1 MGRAPPQGQQIEQN
15 YIYVKEKFYLE
26 TRRKPTIFLRKMD
39 KNDCTSLRCENEKI
53 AGMPEGL

>member
-39 KNDCTSLRCENEKI
+39 TNDCTSLRCENEKNSWN
-53 AGMPEGL
+53 A